1 MEDVTRSYTVALVD
15 DEQLVRVGLRLVLE
29 GDPNLT
35 VVGEAADGAEALELV
50 ARTDPD
56 VVLMDIRMPQM
67 NGITATERLLAANPE
82 QTIIILTTF
91 DTDEFMYEA
100 LRHGARG
107 FLLKDMPPREL
118 VDAVRRAAAGER
130 MLSQSALSWLIGQA
144 TGPNARGVVG
154 RMHPQLG
161 SLTGRERDIAV
172 GVAKGLS
179 NAEIAA
185 ELFVSVTTVKT
196 HVGRILDKLGA
207 DNRVQIANAVNGS
220 LERPTD

>member
-1 MEDVTRSYTVALVD
+1 MEHMTRAYRVALVD
-15 DEQLVRVGLRLVLE
+15 DEQLVRAGLRLVLE
-29 GDPNLT
+29 GDPALT
-35 VVGEAADGAEALELV
+35 VVGEASDGREALDLV

-56 VVLMDIRMPQM
+56 VVLMDIRMPHM
-67 NGITATERLLAANPE
+67 NGIAATERLLAANAE
-82 QTIIILTTF
+82 RTVIILTTF

-100 LRHGARG
+100 LRRGARG

-118 VDAVRRAAAGER
+118 VDAVRRAAEGER
-130 MLSQSALSWLIGQA
+130 MLSQSALSWLIGEA

-154 RMHPQLG
+154 PQLD
-161 SLTGRERDIAV
+161 SLTGRERDIAI

-207 DNRVQIANAVNGS
+207 DNRVQIANAVNGAPGRGS
-220 LERPTD
+220 RE